1 MNDTQA
7 LYDLAPMLEL
17 MALGLVIALGPLA
30 WVWCA
35 AAAARRCGACRRSRC
50 SRCS

>member
-7 LYDLAPMLEL
+7 LYDLAPMLEV

-30 WVWCA
+30 WVWW
-35 AAAARRCGACRRSRC
+35 RSRG
-50 SRCS
+50 STPVSWNDTAPRGSL